1 MSVAPPQIVVAPTDS
16 LEVDAGTT
24 VTYVCVGFGGD
35 EPPNILWQFGDTL
48 LSNDTSALVTVYD
61 SEVVEN
67 GLTFTQSILELCSV
81 VVNDTG
87 EYSCTASNSRGSNSS
102 SFTLDVKPR
111 SKKNSCVHWQCI
123 REPLGRP
130 G

>member
-1 MSVAPPQIVVAPTDS
+1 MVAPTDS

-35 EPPNILWQFGDTL
+35 EPPNILWQFGDTQL
-48 LSNDTSALVTVYD
+48 NNDSSALVTVYD

-102 SFTLDVKPR
+102 SFTLIVRPR
-111 SKKNSCVHWQCI
+111 SKKTSRVHRPSDVFLNAFKKY
-123 REPLGRP
+123 REGPCNR
-130 G
+130 